1 MMKESARERSFESI
15 VWPHANTALTPARLA
30 AAGFYAA
37 ATQKAPDRVVC
48 FACENALTNW
58 DPTDD
63 PWQEHQTWYPQCPL
77 VQGRS
82 TGNLTKA
89 KEAKLF
95 KNQQQ
100 QQQRQKPEREH
111 IGPSKKDGGGDASGK
126 ERGLELLSGLTGAT
140 KGLNSY
146 LQTLGAAGVGAGSSK
161 DARRKAKPKEDEGKG
176 AKRNALP
183 NFPIVQDMRKAIKQE
198 GEELAEESKSH
209 YLSVRGSNSIE
220 TLERQDDRLEI
231 NQRENQNLLKVQL
244 DSSEECEEHIDH
256 IVSTLMQ
263 EGQQQDDKKDEKGSK
278 EREPDKKDGSDRSG
292 DRDEGGNE

>member
-1 MMKESARERSFESI
+1 MPESSEMMKESARERSFESI

-161 DARRKAKPKEDEGKG
+161 DAAHVTADKGAGGAGDGTGRQKRAEDVSVDALAAPREGSYAAAQGPQDRESERERERRK
-176 AKRNALP
+176 
-183 NFPIVQDMRKAIKQE
+183 Q
-198 GEELAEESKSH
+198 S
-209 YLSVRGSNSIE
+209 
-220 TLERQDDRLEI
+220 
-231 NQRENQNLLKVQL
+231 
-244 DSSEECEEHIDH
+244 
-256 IVSTLMQ
+256 
-263 EGQQQDDKKDEKGSK
+263 QQQHRPCCDITIDWQPRRPGCNASC
-278 EREPDKKDGSDRSG
+278 
-292 DRDEGGNE
+292 